1 MLFQVAKVGYLW
13 QMNVPLLV
21 ATGLKK
27 RYGTVEVL
35 RGVNLEVA
43 SQELVAVL
51 GASGSGKTTLL
62 NLLGSLDQPD
72 AGSLTFQGSPYPT
85 TAKTQDAFRLR
96 SVGFVFQFHNL
107 LPDFTALENAAMPG
121 FLAGVGKSEALERAE
136 ELLRAFGLQDRLHHK
151 PNALSGG
158 EQQRVAV
165 ARALH
170 NRPAL
175 LLADEPSG
183 NLDAGNAEALHHLLR
198 QAVAEWHVGVVVV
211 THSAS
216 MAALADRK
224 VYLEEGLMR

>member
-1 MLFQVAKVGYLW
+1 
-13 QMNVPLLV
+13 MNVPLLV
-21 ATGLKK
+21 AKGLKK

-35 RGVNLEVA
+35 RGVDLEVA
-43 SQELVAVL
+43 SRELVAVL

-72 AGSLTFQGSPYPT
+72 EGALFFQGSPYPT
-85 TAKTQDAFRLR
+85 SAKTQDAFRLR

-121 FLAGVGKSEALERAE
+121 FLAGMGKSAALERAE
-136 ELLRAFGLQDRLHHK
+136 ELLGAFGLQDRLHHK

-198 QAVAEWHVGVVVV
+198 QAVAEWQVGVVVV
-211 THSAS
+211 THSEPL
-216 MAALADRK
+216 AALADRK
-224 VYLEEGLMR
+224 VYLEEGRMR